1 MDGAQLRAGY
11 PPVKRYLSRL
21 FARVVRS
28 ATRIQFAERHR
39 AYSERWHPHY
49 ALQEEALADTVAYI
63 KERMPDAMIRQD
75 AYGVLSYAARLAP
88 DDGLIV
94 EFGVRTGK
102 TINHIANAFPD
113 RRVFGFDSFEGLPED
128 WTGWVQEAGDLW
140 WRGASQRVGQ
150 RRARQRPLRG
160 HVARVLGKPPWA
172 ARACARGLRPLQ
184 LRQNCLG
191 CARAQDPGGQHH
203 RVQRVLQLSE
213 LARARVQSVSR
224 VFALTMKSPTSICAG
239 ECTRSRCA
247 SRRARETPRRRCR
260 TPSMTPRSTPW
271 RWR

>member
-1 MDGAQLRAGY
+1 MDRAQLPAGY

-39 AYSERWHPHY
+39 AYSERWHPRY

-63 KERMPDAMIRQD
+63 KGRMPDAMIRQD

-128 WTGWVQEAGDLW
+128 WTGWVQEAGTFGGEGLPNVRANVELVKGLFADTLPGFLEDHPGWLALAHVDSDLYSSAKTVLDAFEPRIRPGSIIVFNEYFNYPN
-140 WRGASQRVGQ
+140 WRAHEFKAFQEFC
-150 RRARQRPLRG
+150 AN
-160 HVARVLGKPPWA
+160 HEVAYEYLCWGMYEVAVRIT
-172 ARACARGLRPLQ
+172 ARA
-184 LRQNCLG
+184 
-191 CARAQDPGGQHH
+191 
-203 RVQRVLQLSE
+203 
-213 LARARVQSVSR
+213 
-224 VFALTMKSPTSICAG
+224 
-239 ECTRSRCA
+239 
-247 SRRARETPRRRCR
+247 
-260 TPSMTPRSTPW
+260 
-271 RWR
+271 